1 MGIREALRKLRQEVS
16 RETTTLTC
24 PERSCGEKF
33 VVYGGSEGNPQVE
46 FLSYWWQK
54 GEWDSSR
61 GEPPE
66 DLRRVAE
73 HEHDPSLF
81 VDERG
86 EPWLG
91 TFFAG
96 NLSAYEEPTRDLSEQ
111 EQEE

>member
-24 PERSCGEKF
+24 PTCGQRF
-33 VVYGGSEGNPQVE
+33 VVYGENPPQR
-46 FLSYWWQK
+46 FLKYYWRRQRSCDHP
-54 GEWDSSR
+54 DSPDEEVLS
-61 GEPPE
+61 G
-66 DLRRVAE
+66 DLRRVAA
-73 HEHDPSLF
+73 HEHDSSLLL
-81 VDERG
+81 DETG